1 MNVRTV
7 EVKEVQVKSPG
18 GSGLERE
25 LAGHAELE
33 GIVMDEGADECACK
47 CMKSVE
53 GQGLRQRPEEC
64 QDLKRRKR
72 DVHTRQK
79 EMWEIGV

>member
-1 MNVRTV
+1 MLSTV
-7 EVKEVQVKSPG
+7 SPSEKWLQMDG

-72 DVHTRQK
+72 GVHTRQK

>member
-1 MNVRTV
+1 M
-7 EVKEVQVKSPG
+7 ESPG

-33 GIVMDEGADECACK
+33 GIGMDEGADECACK

-53 GQGLRQRPEEC
+53 GQE
-64 QDLKRRKR
+64 LK
-72 DVHTRQK
+72 T
-79 EMWEIGV
+79 ET